1 MGFSYHPKL
10 GFCFYF
16 FFYRYNDE
24 SIIQVPETT
33 LHSSKYEL
41 QVIYV
46 SDYIV
51 KYIVKVSNF
60 HFPGFIPMKCD

>member
-1 MGFSYHPKL
+1 MGFSYHQKL
-10 GFCFYF
+10 SFV
-16 FFYRYNDE
+16 YRFNDE
-24 SIIQVPETT
+24 SIIQVPEPT

-51 KYIVKVSNF
+51 K
-60 HFPGFIPMKCD
+60 

>member
-10 GFCFYF
+10 SFV
-16 FFYRYNDE
+16 YRFNDE
-24 SIIQVPETT
+24 SITCIQVPEPT
-33 LHSSKYEL
+33 LRSSKYEL

-51 KYIVKVSNF
+51 K
-60 HFPGFIPMKCD
+60 

>member
-10 GFCFYF
+10 SFV
-16 FFYRYNDE
+16 YRFNDE

-60 HFPGFIPMKCD
+60 HFSGFIPMKCD